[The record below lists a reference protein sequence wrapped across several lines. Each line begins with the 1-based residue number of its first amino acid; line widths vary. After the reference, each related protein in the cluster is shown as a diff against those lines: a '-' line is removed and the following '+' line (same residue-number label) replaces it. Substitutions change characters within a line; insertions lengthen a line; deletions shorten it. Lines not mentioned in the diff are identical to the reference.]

1 MSVQD
6 SARDVR
12 DFLERRCRSKNLDI
26 PWWAPLLS
34 AFGLV
39 AMVTVAVLQRE
50 ATGDT
55 VVAGLVIVV
64 PSLSIFFIPNT
75 GEWLKSHM
83 WVVDLVPTLAGSAWL
98 MSQPASAFWPQH
110 DFAPAVLVPLT
121 LEMVVREGFRTGTLY
136 AVTSAVVMGVF
147 ASDTPGGIGVHY
159 LLLFVGWILG
169 LLILAQMRALRAERQ
184 ARSQEHARA
193 TEAERIRIAREIHD
207 LVGHSLSITLLHLT
221 AARRSVAEGDDTD
234 EAISALTEAEAI
246 GRRAMAEIRRTI
258 GGLSIGALSTTGA
271 GTAPLPGAADVV
283 RLVEEGRSA
292 GQAITFSSSGDLSR
306 IDAGVGLGI
315 YRILQESLANAIRH
329 APGAP
334 VSVSLAVADGVR
346 LSVQNPLVGTRR
358 GVGEGSGLAGMAARA
373 EQLRGRLS
381 AGAEESM
388 WKVDLVIPPHCLVR
402 KALA

>member
-1 MSVQD
+1 MSVQ
-6 SARDVR
+6 SLARDVR
-12 DFLERRCRSKNLDI
+12 DFLDGRVRSKDLDI

-34 AFGLV
+34 AAALV
-39 AMVTVAVLQRE
+39 GVVAVAVIQRE
-50 ATGDT
+50 ASVPSVAAAL
-55 VVAGLVIVV
+55 VVVV
-64 PSLSIFFIPNT
+64 PSLGIFFVPSCPD
-75 GEWLKSHM
+75 WLKHNM
-83 WVVDLVPTLAGSAWL
+83 WVVDLVPTLVGSAWL
-98 MSQPASAFWPQH
+98 MSHPATAYWPQH

-121 LEMVVREGFRTGTLY
+121 LEMVIREGIRIGTLY
-136 AVTSAVVMGVF
+136 WVASGVVMWVF
-147 ASDTPGGIGVHY
+147 AADTPSGVGVHS
-159 LLLFVGWILG
+159 LLLFVGWVCG
-169 LLILAQMRALRAERQ
+169 LMMLAQMRALRAERL

-193 TEAERIRIAREIHD
+193 TEAERTRIAREIHD

-221 AARRSVAEGDDTD
+221 AARRAVAEGDDPA
-234 EAISALTEAEAI
+234 EAVSALTDAETV

-258 GGLSIGALSTTGA
+258 GGLSASGA
-271 GTAPLPGAADVV
+271 GTAPLPGAPDVI

-292 GQAITFSSSGDLSR
+292 GQSIVFSTTGNLSEV
-306 IDAGVGLGI
+306 DAGVGLGV

-334 VSVSLAVADGVR
+334 VSVSLAVGEGVR

-388 WKVDLVIPPHCLVR
+388 WKVDLVIPSHCLVR

>member
-50 ATGDT
+50 AAADM
-55 VVAGLVIVV
+55 VAAGLVVVV

-75 GEWLKSHM
+75 GEWLKNHM
-83 WVVDLVPTLAGSAWL
+83 WVVDLLPTLAGSAWL

-136 AVTSAVVMGVF
+136 AIASAVVMRIF
-147 ASDTPGGIGVHY
+147 ASDTPSGVGVHF

-193 TEAERIRIAREIHD
+193 TEAERTRIAREIHD

-221 AARRSVAEGDDTD
+221 AARRSVAEGDDPD
-234 EAISALTEAEAI
+234 EAVSALTEAEAV

-258 GGLSIGALSTTGA
+258 GVLSTSGP

-292 GQAITFSSSGDLSR
+292 GQTITFASSGDLTR

-346 LSVQNPLVGTRR
+346 LSVENPIVGTRR

>member
-1 MSVQD
+1 MSAQ
-6 SARDVR
+6 SLARDVR
-12 DFLERRCRSKNLDI
+12 DFLEGRVRSKDLDI

-34 AFGLV
+34 AAGLV

-50 ATGDT
+50 AAGEM
-55 VVAGLVIVV
+55 VLAGLVITV
-64 PSLSIFFIPNT
+64 PSLSLFFIPNT
-75 GEWLKSHM
+75 GEWLKHHM
-83 WVVDLVPTLAGSAWL
+83 WAVDLIPTLAGSAWL
-98 MSQPASAFWPQH
+98 MSQPATAFWPQH
-110 DFAPAVLVPLT
+110 DFAPAVLVPLA

-136 AVTSAVVMGVF
+136 AAASAMVMGVF
-147 ASDTPGGIGVHY
+147 ATNTPSGVGVHF

-169 LLILAQMRALRAERQ
+169 LLILAQMRALRAERL
-184 ARSQEHARA
+184 AREQEHSRA
-193 TEAERIRIAREIHD
+193 TEAERTRIAREIHD

-221 AARRSVAEGDDTD
+221 AARRAVAEGDDPD
-234 EAISALTEAEAI
+234 EAVSALTEAETI
-246 GRRAMAEIRRTI
+246 GRRAMTEIRRTI
-258 GGLSIGALSTTGA
+258 GVLSADGA

-292 GQAITFSSSGDLSR
+292 GQTITFSSSGDLSR
-306 IDAGVGLGI
+306 IDAGIGLGI

-334 VSVSLAVADGVR
+334 ISVSLAVSDGVR
-346 LSVQNPLVGTRR
+346 LSVQNPLVGARR
-358 GVGEGSGLAGMAARA
+358 GVGVSVGEGSGLAGMAARA

-402 KALA
+402 KVLA

>member
-1 MSVQD
+1 MSVQ
-6 SARDVR
+6 SLARGLR
-12 DFLERRCRSKNLDI
+12 DFMDGRVRGKGLDI

-34 AFGLV
+34 AGALIGV
-39 AMVTVAVLQRE
+39 VTVAALQRE
-50 ATGDT
+50 ATGP
-55 VVAGLVIVV
+55 AVIASLIIVI
-64 PSLSIFFIPNT
+64 PSLSLFFVPT
-75 GEWLKSHM
+75 SSTWLKHNL
-83 WVVDLVPTLAGSAWL
+83 WVIDAVPTLAGAAWL
-98 MSQPASAFWPQH
+98 MSQPASGFWPQH
-110 DFAPAVLVPLT
+110 DFAPAVLVPIT
-121 LEMVVREGFRTGTLY
+121 LEMVIREGLRTGTLY
-136 AVTSAVVMGVF
+136 GIASGVVMGVF
-147 ASDTPGGIGVHY
+147 AADTPSGIGVHF
-159 LLLFVGWILG
+159 LLLFVGWVCG
-169 LLILAQMRALRAERQ
+169 LMMLAQMRALRAERL

-193 TEAERIRIAREIHD
+193 TEAERTRIAREIHD

-221 AARRSVAEGDDTD
+221 AARRSVAEGDDPD
-234 EAISALTEAEAI
+234 EAVSALTEAEAV
-246 GRRAMAEIRRTI
+246 GRRAMAEIRRTT
-258 GGLSIGALSTTGA
+258 GLLTTSGA

-292 GQAITFSSSGDLSR
+292 GQSITFSSSGDLSR

-346 LSVQNPLVGTRR
+346 LSVQNPLVGSRR

-402 KALA
+402 RALA

>member
-1 MSVQD
+1 MSVQ
-6 SARDVR
+6 SLARDVR
-12 DFLERRCRSKNLDI
+12 DFLDGRVRSKDLDI

-34 AFGLV
+34 AAGLI

-50 ATGDT
+50 MAGAM
-55 VVAGLVIVV
+55 VLAGLVITV

-75 GEWLKSHM
+75 GEWLKHHM

-98 MSQPASAFWPQH
+98 MSQPPTGFWPQH

-136 AVTSAVVMGVF
+136 AIASAVVMGVF
-147 ASDTPGGIGVHY
+147 ATDTPSGIGVHF

-169 LLILAQMRALRAERQ
+169 LLILAQMRALRAERL
-184 ARSQEHARA
+184 AREQEHSRA
-193 TEAERIRIAREIHD
+193 TEAERTRIAREIHD

-221 AARRSVAEGDDTD
+221 AARRSVAEGDDPD
-234 EAISALTEAEAI
+234 EAVSALTEAETV

-258 GGLSIGALSTTGA
+258 GALSTSGA

-283 RLVEEGRSA
+283 RLVEESRSA
-292 GQAITFSSSGDLSR
+292 GQTITFSSSGDLSR

-334 VSVSLAVADGVR
+334 VSVSLAVTDGVR
-346 LSVQNPLVGTRR
+346 LSVQNPLVGSRR
-358 GVGEGSGLAGMAARA
+358 GAGASTGEGSGLAGMAARA

-381 AGAEESM
+381 AGAEESI

>member
-1 MSVQD
+1 MSVQ
-6 SARDVR
+6 SLARDVR
-12 DFLERRCRSKNLDI
+12 DFLEGRVRSKDLDI

-34 AFGLV
+34 AAGLV

-50 ATGDT
+50 ASGE
-55 VVAGLVIVV
+55 VILAGLVITV

-75 GEWLKSHM
+75 GEWLKHHM

-98 MSQPASAFWPQH
+98 MSQPATGFWPQH

-136 AVTSAVVMGVF
+136 AVASAVVMGVF
-147 ASDTPGGIGVHY
+147 ATDTPSGVGVHF

-169 LLILAQMRALRAERQ
+169 LLILAQMRALRAERL
-184 ARSQEHARA
+184 AREQEHSRA
-193 TEAERIRIAREIHD
+193 TEAERTRIAREIHD

-221 AARRSVAEGDDTD
+221 AARRAVAEGDDPD
-234 EAISALTEAEAI
+234 EAVSALTEAETI
-246 GRRAMAEIRRTI
+246 GRRAMTEIRRTI
-258 GGLSIGALSTTGA
+258 GVLSADGA

-292 GQAITFSSSGDLSR
+292 GQTITFSSSGDLSR
-306 IDAGVGLGI
+306 VDAGVGLGI

-346 LSVQNPLVGTRR
+346 LSVQNPIVGARR
-358 GVGEGSGLAGMAARA
+358 GVGVSVGEGSGLAGMAARA

-402 KALA
+402 KVLA

>member
-1 MSVQD
+1 MSVQ
-6 SARDVR
+6 SLARDVR
-12 DFLERRCRSKNLDI
+12 EFLEGRVRSKDLDI

-34 AFGLV
+34 AAGLV

-50 ATGDT
+50 ASGEM
-55 VVAGLVIVV
+55 VLAGLVITV
-64 PSLSIFFIPNT
+64 PSLSLFFIPNT
-75 GEWLKSHM
+75 GEWLKHHV
-83 WVVDLVPTLAGSAWL
+83 WVVDVVPTLAGSAWL
-98 MSQPASAFWPQH
+98 MSQPATGFWPQH

-136 AVTSAVVMGVF
+136 AVASAVVMGVF
-147 ASDTPGGIGVHY
+147 ATDTPSGVGVHF

-169 LLILAQMRALRAERQ
+169 LLILAQMRALRAERL

-193 TEAERIRIAREIHD
+193 TEAERTRIAREIHD

-221 AARRSVAEGDDTD
+221 AARRAVAEGDDPD
-234 EAISALTEAEAI
+234 EAVSALTEAETI
-246 GRRAMAEIRRTI
+246 GRRAMTEIRRTI
-258 GGLSIGALSTTGA
+258 GVLSADGA

-292 GQAITFSSSGDLSR
+292 GQTITFSSAGDLSR

-346 LSVQNPLVGTRR
+346 LSVQNPLVGARR
-358 GVGEGSGLAGMAARA
+358 GAGVSVGEGSGLAGMAARA

-381 AGAEESM
+381 AGAEETM

-402 KALA
+402 KVLG

>member
-1 MSVQD
+1 MSVQ
-6 SARDVR
+6 SLARDVR
-12 DFLERRCRSKNLDI
+12 DFLEGRVRSKDLDI

-34 AFGLV
+34 AAGLV
-39 AMVTVAVLQRE
+39 AMVIVAVLQRE
-50 ATGDT
+50 ASGE
-55 VVAGLVIVV
+55 VVLAGLVITV

-75 GEWLKSHM
+75 GEWLKHHM
-83 WVVDLVPTLAGSAWL
+83 WVVDVVPTLAGSAWL
-98 MSQPASAFWPQH
+98 MSQPVTGFWPQH

-121 LEMVVREGFRTGTLY
+121 LEMVVREGFRTGALY
-136 AVTSAVVMGVF
+136 AVASAVVMGVF
-147 ASDTPGGIGVHY
+147 ATGTPSGVGVHF

-169 LLILAQMRALRAERQ
+169 LLILAQMRALRAERL
-184 ARSQEHARA
+184 AREQEHSRA
-193 TEAERIRIAREIHD
+193 TEAERTRIAREIHD

-221 AARRSVAEGDDTD
+221 AARRAVAEGDDPD
-234 EAISALTEAEAI
+234 EVVSALTEAETI
-246 GRRAMAEIRRTI
+246 GRRAMTEIRRTI
-258 GGLSIGALSTTGA
+258 GVLSADGA

-292 GQAITFSSSGDLSR
+292 GQTITFSSSGDLSR
-306 IDAGVGLGI
+306 IDAGVGLGV

-346 LSVQNPLVGTRR
+346 LSVQNPLVGARR
-358 GVGEGSGLAGMAARA
+358 GVGASVGEGSGLAGMAARA

-402 KALA
+402 KVLG

>member
-1 MSVQD
+1 MSVQ
-6 SARDVR
+6 SLAHDVR
-12 DFLERRCRSKNLDI
+12 DFLDGRVRSKDLDI

-34 AFGLV
+34 AAGLI

-50 ATGDT
+50 STGEM
-55 VVAGLVIVV
+55 VLAGLVITV

-75 GEWLKSHM
+75 GEWLKHHM

-98 MSQPASAFWPQH
+98 MSQPATGFWPQH

-136 AVTSAVVMGVF
+136 AIASAVVMGVF
-147 ASDTPGGIGVHY
+147 ATDTPSGVGVHF

-169 LLILAQMRALRAERQ
+169 LLILAQMRALRAERL
-184 ARSQEHARA
+184 ARRQEHARA
-193 TEAERIRIAREIHD
+193 TEAERTRIAREIHD

-221 AARRSVAEGDDTD
+221 AARRAVAEGDDTD
-234 EAISALTEAEAI
+234 EAVSALTEAEAV
-246 GRRAMAEIRRTI
+246 GRRAMAEIRRTT
-258 GGLSIGALSTTGA
+258 GVLSTSGA

-283 RLVEEGRSA
+283 RLVEESRSA
-292 GQAITFSSSGDLSR
+292 GQTITFSSTGDLSR

-334 VSVSLAVADGVR
+334 VTVSLAVADGVR
-346 LSVQNPLVGTRR
+346 LSVQNPLMGTRR
-358 GVGEGSGLAGMAARA
+358 GVGEGSGLAGMSARA

>member
-1 MSVQD
+1 MSVR
-6 SARDVR
+6 SLARDVR
-12 DFLERRCRSKNLDI
+12 DFLDRRVRSKDLDI

-34 AFGLV
+34 AAALV
-39 AMVTVAVLQRE
+39 GVVTVAVVQRE
-50 ATGDT
+50 ASAPM
-55 VVAGLVIVV
+55 VLAGLVTVV
-64 PSLSIFFIPNT
+64 PSLSIFFIPT
-75 GEWLKSHM
+75 SGDWLKHHM
-83 WVVDLVPTLAGSAWL
+83 WVVDAVPTLAGSAWL
-98 MSQPASAFWPQH
+98 MSQPATAFWPQH

-121 LEMVVREGFRTGTLY
+121 LEMVIREGLRTGTLY
-136 AVTSAVVMGVF
+136 WIASGVVMWVF
-147 ASDTPGGIGVHY
+147 AADTPSGVGVHF
-159 LLLFVGWILG
+159 LLLFVGWVCG
-169 LLILAQMRALRAERQ
+169 LMMLAQMRALRAERL

-193 TEAERIRIAREIHD
+193 TEAERTRIAREIHD

-221 AARRSVAEGDDTD
+221 AARRSVVEGDDPD
-234 EAISALTEAEAI
+234 EAVSALTEAEAV
-246 GRRAMAEIRRTI
+246 GRRAMAEIRRTM
-258 GGLSIGALSTTGA
+258 GVLSTSGA

-292 GQAITFSSSGDLSR
+292 GQSITFSSSGDLSR

-334 VSVSLAVADGVR
+334 VSVSLAVSDGVR

-381 AGAEESM
+381 AGAEESV
-388 WKVDLVIPPHCLVR
+388 WKVDLVIPSHCLVR